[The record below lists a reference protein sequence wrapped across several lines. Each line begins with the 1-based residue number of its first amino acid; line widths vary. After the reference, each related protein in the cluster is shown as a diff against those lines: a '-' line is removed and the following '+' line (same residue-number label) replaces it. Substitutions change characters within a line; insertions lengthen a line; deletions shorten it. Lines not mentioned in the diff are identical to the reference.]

1 MTLLINLQGESVAYE
16 NNVALHNI
24 TLQITRGEKVALI
37 GPSCSGLRTSEPV
50 LENIGHSQLTLIE
63 NETVSLLELSENEL
77 ELSENSLRTSVS
89 AWIN

>member
-1 MTLLINLQGESVAYE
+1 MAAYDTF
-16 NNVALHNI
+16 AIL
-24 TLQITRGEKVALI
+24 R
-37 GPSCSGLRTSEPV
+37 PCSDLRISEPS
-50 LENIGHSQLTLIE
+50 LENTGHSQLTLIE